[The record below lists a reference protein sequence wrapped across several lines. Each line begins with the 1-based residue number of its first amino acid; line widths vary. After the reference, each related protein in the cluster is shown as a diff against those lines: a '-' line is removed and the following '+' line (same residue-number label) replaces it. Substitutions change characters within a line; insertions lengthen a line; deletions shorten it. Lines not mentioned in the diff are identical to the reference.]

1 MTIACLK
8 CYLLTTPQ
16 GTVGYTRHIDVFRCI
31 AAHNCTVGSLVRV
44 AAPVV
49 DCSWL
54 PTGLLHVPPPSQ
66 QCHTPCSTGCLK
78 YKYTN
83 TQIHKYINTNAT
95 KNTMQLLMV
104 AGYST
109 FRPFHR
115 DKTLHAALNTV
126 QLKQCVCSLFT
137 EQCVC
142 CRWQALHTFRQ
153 FMLYQQSLTC

>member
-1 MTIACLK
+1 MVTQDTLMSSGALPRTIVQLDHWSGLQLQ
-8 CYLLTTPQ
+8 LLI
-16 GTVGYTRHIDVFRCI
+16 VAGYQPGCSTFR
-31 AAHNCTVGSLVRV
+31 
-44 AAPVV
+44 
-49 DCSWL
+49 
-54 PTGLLHVPPPSQ
+54 LLHNNATHLVLQAVSN
-66 QCHTPCSTGCLK
+66 
-78 YKYTN
+78 TN

-95 KNTMQLLMV
+95 KNTMQLLIV